1 MLTGEDKEISLAGGR
16 FSVVGELWL
25 NSSVLDI
32 ARPEGVDPLS
42 PDRYDS
48 SDPAAENQSVIA
60 ELYQDLPPHLQI
72 ALANDNRRASFK
84 KLVCFHAFLR
94 VLVTD

>member
-42 PDRYDS
+42 PDHYDS
-48 SDPAAENQSVIA
+48 GDRAADNQGIIA
-60 ELYQDLPPHLQI
+60 ELYQDLPPHLQN

-84 KLVCFHAFLR
+84 KLVCFHAFLC

>member
-32 ARPEGVDPLS
+32 ACPEGVNPLS
-42 PDRYDS
+42 PDHYDS

-72 ALANDNRRASFK
+72 ALTNDNRQASFK
-84 KLVCFHAFLR
+84 KLVCFHAFLC

>member
-32 ARPEGVDPLS
+32 ACPEGVNPLS
-42 PDRYDS
+42 PDHYDS

-72 ALANDNRRASFK
+72 ALANDNRQASFK
-84 KLVCFHAFLR
+84 NLYVFMPFYMFL
-94 VLVTD
+94 